1 MKYVIKI
8 IDVYCILLV
17 IGGLDILLKLV
28 MKYINFIVNG
38 SCCSFISFK
47 YKGLVRI
54 ISFLL

>member
-38 SCCSFISFK
+38 SCCSLISFK